1 MGHPCYMGGPFNI
14 RFLYSTGHFDD
25 VHTGK
30 KPYVRLLL
38 TVHGTSCHMGDISIK
53 FVM

>member
-1 MGHPCYMGGPFNI
+1 MDHMGGPFKI
-14 RFLYSTGHFDD
+14 RFLYSTGHFHD

-38 TVHGTSCHMGDISIK
+38 TVHGTSFHMGGISNG